1 MNRAIVATLISFTI
15 VVALCP
21 LTIPILQKLRFGQ
34 TVRQLGPKSHYK
46 KAGTPTMGGVV
57 IILGIVLSGALFIR
71 SGDTTL
77 FFAILITVVFGLIG
91 FLDDYIKIIQRNT
104 MSSDKGV
111 SVASL
116 GMSVKHK
123 LVLQFSVA
131 IALAVYAAYHSNI
144 GTEIIVPFISKTL
157 DLGWIFIPF
166 VVLVTVSV
174 VNAVNLTDGLD
185 GLACGVSTI
194 VLVFFLYAAFGN
206 GFVYMGIF
214 SATVIGACMGF
225 MCYNFNPA
233 KVFMGDTGSM
243 ALGGAVAVVSILT
256 RTELFI
262 LIAGAVYVIEE
273 LSVALQVVYYKLTH
287 GKRLFKMA
295 PIHHHFELSG
305 WVETRIVVVFCIAS
319 IICVLISLLGLNFK
333 FY

>member
-116 GMSVKHK
+116 GMRVKHK

-256 RTELFI
+256 LS
-262 LIAGAVYVIEE
+262 LIHI
-273 LSVALQVVYYKLTH
+273 
-287 GKRLFKMA
+287 
-295 PIHHHFELSG
+295 
-305 WVETRIVVVFCIAS
+305 
-319 IICVLISLLGLNFK
+319 
-333 FY
+333 